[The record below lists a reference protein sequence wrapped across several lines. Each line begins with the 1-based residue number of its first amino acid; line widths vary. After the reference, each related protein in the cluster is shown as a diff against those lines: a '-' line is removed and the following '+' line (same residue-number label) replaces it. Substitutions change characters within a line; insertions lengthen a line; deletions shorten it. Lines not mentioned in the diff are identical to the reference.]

1 MSTSIMIKN
10 NNNIFK
16 DKTAKEKSVFTQI
29 KRKKLHEY
37 NNYKASNTI
46 ICQ

>member
-16 DKTAKEKSVFTQI
+16 DKTAKNCFYTNKKKKKKITQV
-29 KRKKLHEY
+29 
-37 NNYKASNTI
+37 
-46 ICQ
+46 